1 MIRRA
6 RIDPPAGFT
15 HGALGSAADG
25 PTGTFWMVWCIGTFG
40 PLLSWYVLMH
50 AGAQGT
56 AMPWL
61 LWTGVILLV
70 FNCCL
75 ALITEGY
82 EEGGLADFGYGVALL
97 AGRTMIV
104 IGTVVLLAFIL
115 IAWGVLRVTLYSDR

>member
-1 MIRRA
+1 
-6 RIDPPAGFT
+6 
-15 HGALGSAADG
+15 
-25 PTGTFWMVWCIGTFG
+25 MVWCVGTFG
-40 PLLSWYVLMH
+40 PLLSWYALLH
-50 AGAQGT
+50 AGAHGD

-61 LWTGVILLV
+61 CWTGVILLV

-75 ALITEGY
+75 ALITRGY

-104 IGTVVLLAFIL
+104 IGTVVFLAFIL